1 MRNRDETEKFIVQ
14 DIQQEEI
21 KAPTAEDLEVFRD
34 QLRSKVVGDVDI
46 DAKTRLELHSQKDGS
61 EPRRTSRDRVLCRS
75 RKYPAHYPGLGFGLI
90 SAP

>member
-1 MRNRDETEKFIVQ
+1 M
-14 DIQQEEI
+14 
-21 KAPTAEDLEVFRD
+21 FRD

-75 RKYPAHYPGLGFGLI
+75 RKYPAHYPELGFWFNLC
-90 SAP
+90 SLTCLLTCATL